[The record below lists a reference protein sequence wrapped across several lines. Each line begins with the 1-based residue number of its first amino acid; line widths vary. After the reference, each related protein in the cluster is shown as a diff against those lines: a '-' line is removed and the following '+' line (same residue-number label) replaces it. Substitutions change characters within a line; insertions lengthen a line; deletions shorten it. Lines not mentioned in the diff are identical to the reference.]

1 MFELSV
7 NKEEGRSCPE
17 FMSRSFLS
25 LVMFGFII
33 IIYVFWVKSTLSS
46 GPFESMHDTFELSD
60 NINPDYIVQLTDLH
74 SHHKIVGR
82 MDHITNMIKN
92 ISEFYNPKIVVMTG
106 DLVDASNTTFPVYYH
121 QQFEENWIAFNK
133 SIHDSG
139 ILKDGRNVIFVPGNH
154 DTMVVPDDT
163 PVYNYYRKYLLKEG
177 EDFEMREYLLSSP
190 FKDLHIVAFDPLKPP
205 VVSGPLGLMPHINKK
220 LVNRLE
226 KSINKSYINVYLCH
240 FPYFTTWGPKSSTG
254 KSVGEIIQEFDSGLT
269 GHYHPRSAQISRFG
283 NTLTVVSSPTFQS
296 RKFSINAI
304 DHGYQS
310 IHEVESDSRNK
321 LIITYPIKY
330 SQITSR
336 VDFSKKSF
344 PIRGLFFGDVFPNS
358 SVLIDGSSCGNL
370 VSIREIRNGVHLVR
384 LHVYN
389 LSEGEHKLEI
399 SGMESFTFFIGEKTN
414 DFSEKERGLVSLFML
429 YPTLLFLLVFFVIY
443 SGIKLIPLWKLG
455 FVEDSNNQLSDYV
468 NGANSEYSSLKLVF
482 SGPLYLI
489 TRLHQSPRSVYL
501 VLVFLYLW
509 VFVCPIY
516 FARIKYMT
524 VSCWIY
530 GMYAN
535 GSFTPFPMLF
545 LIIILYH
552 LLFLQPLIGYAGI
565 IHDNG
570 KHSSCQKNFLLSL
583 AFFWIVVWAG
593 LSFFAG
599 ITFTMMTSPML
610 YISTIGLILVLV
622 LSSKK
627 DESPTKSSIQGVLL
641 I

>member
-1 MFELSV
+1 MMLNPSARPL
-7 NKEEGRSCPE
+7 NKC
-17 FMSRSFLS
+17 SRFFISIFLPISILLLS
-25 LVMFGFII
+25 LV
-33 IIYVFWVKSTLSS
+33 IYILFLEESTRS
-46 GPFESMHDTFELSD
+46 GPFTSLKDNFGISD
-60 NINPDYIVQLTDLH
+60 SLDPVYIIQMTDLH
-74 SHHKIVGR
+74 LNHVIKGR
-82 MDHITNMIKN
+82 TEFITSVMREVIQN
-92 ISEFYNPKIVVMTG
+92 YNPNIVVFSG
-106 DLVDASNTTFPVYYH
+106 DIVDASEHTFCLMYH
-121 QQFEENWIAFNK
+121 EQFIENWLEFNK

-139 ILKDGRNVIFVPGNH
+139 MINVKKVMYVPGNH
-154 DTMVVPDDT
+154 DTMVVPNDT
-163 PVYNYYRKYLLKEG
+163 QEYNLYRRFVMKPE
-177 EDFEMREYLLSSP
+177 EDFQIQVHHIENG
-190 FKDLHIVAFDPLKPP
+190 FKDIQIVGFEP
-205 VVSGPLGLMPHINKK
+205 VELPITSEPIGFMPMVRTK
-220 LVNRLE
+220 LLDRLE

-552 LLFLQPLIGYAGI
+552 LLFLQPLIGYI
-565 IHDNG
+565 SHYFSRFY
-570 KHSSCQKNFLLSL
+570 SSKSIMNVYIFLIFIWNFFWVYLSL
-583 AFFWIVVWAG
+583 
-593 LSFFAG
+593 FAG
-599 ITFTMMTSPML
+599 GFFTLLTSLMTYVSL
-610 YISTIGLILVLV
+610 FGLFFPLIFKKKEEMKSV
-622 LSSKK
+622 SSL
-627 DESPTKSSIQGVLL
+627 TLL